1 MIEKQKPTVISYT
14 EAEAAKLL
22 HFKSERALAD
32 FRRRHFNIGD
42 HYAKLGR
49 NILYS
54 PAHFQRILEMDRQVA

>member
-1 MIEKQKPTVISYT
+1 MSEKKPTVISYT
-14 EAEAAKLL
+14 EAEAARLL

-32 FRRRHFNIGD
+32 YRRRHFSIGD

-54 PAHFQRILEMDRQVA
+54 PAHLERILEIDRSQAA

>member
-1 MIEKQKPTVISYT
+1 MMEKQKPTVISYT

-49 NILYS
+49 NILYTT
-54 PAHFQRILEMDRQVA
+54 AQLERILEMDRRVA

>member
-32 FRRRHFNIGD
+32 FRRRHFDIGD

-54 PAHFQRILEMDRQVA
+54 PAHLQRILEMDRQVA